1 MAAQRQRNI
10 KVQTLVDIQDFEIMA
25 INKYEKKKL
34 VDAIRIK
41 LEQSKFTFGELEI
54 TEGKT
59 GNLYFKFEGVSHP
72 IYKNIRLLSH
82 DSNVEETS
90 LYTRARVS
98 LRFLHGKLE
107 SPVIGMKIVTFKT
120 TLS

>member
-1 MAAQRQRNI
+1 
-10 KVQTLVDIQDFEIMA
+10 MA

-34 VDAIRIK
+34 EDSIRAK
-41 LEQSKFTFGELEI
+41 LLQFGFTFGEVEI
-54 TEGKT
+54 VEGRTK
-59 GNLYFKFEGVSHP
+59 NLIFKFSDVSHK
-72 IYKNIRLLSH
+72 IYKNVRLLSH
-82 DSNVEETS
+82 DSSVEETS

-107 SPVIGMKIVTFKT
+107 SPVIGMKIVTYKT